1 MEETKPKKPAGK
13 WWVIYDTRRGML
25 AEKTEFFCKGHQEW
39 AIKMEGP
46 FTKEE
51 ARERKAEMNE
61 LIKKGELKVPGKREP
76 KPKPIKPATL
86 KMSDIFKPDEA
97 VKVRS
102 AVEKAVDTK
111 KEFRERVQ
119 KKSEHPEVPRYQPRT
134 MMNNAGT
141 STPSEGRRYQDRP
154 KYHLVE
160 YTRRP
165 GEMVILYDLIQAPSQ
180 EEAVRIA
187 SEKGFI
193 YIREMSS
200 SFRES
205 VGIAI
210 FDLRLPTEALVFL
223 RPKFV

>member
-1 MEETKPKKPAGK
+1 MEETKPKKPTGK

-46 FTKEE
+46 FSKEE

-76 KPKPIKPATL
+76 KPKPIKTATL
-86 KMSDIFKPDEA
+86 KMSDIFKPEEA
-97 VKVRS
+97 VKV
-102 AVEKAVDTK
+102 KAAAKKAMDTK
-111 KEFRERVQ
+111 KEFHERIQ
-119 KKSEHPEVPRYQPRT
+119 KKGEQTDTPRYQPRT
-134 MMNNAGT
+134 SVTNSG
-141 STPSEGRRYQDRP
+141 SPSEGRRYQDRP

-165 GEMVILYDLIQAPSQ
+165 GEMVILYDLIQASSQ
-180 EEAVRIA
+180 EEAVKIA

>member
-1 MEETKPKKPAGK
+1 MEETKPKKPTGK

-46 FTKEE
+46 FSKEE

-76 KPKPIKPATL
+76 KPKPIKTATL
-86 KMSDIFKPDEA
+86 KMSDIFKPEEA
-97 VKVRS
+97 VKV
-102 AVEKAVDTK
+102 KAAAKKAMDTK
-111 KEFRERVQ
+111 KEFHERIQ
-119 KKSEHPEVPRYQPRT
+119 KKGEQTDTPRYQPRT
-134 MMNNAGT
+134 SVTNSG
-141 STPSEGRRYQDRP
+141 SSSEGRRYQDRP
-154 KYHLVE
+154 RYHLVE

-165 GEMVILYDLIQAPSQ
+165 GEMVILYDLIQASSQ
-180 EEAVRIA
+180 EEAVKIA

>member
-1 MEETKPKKPAGK
+1 MEETKTKKPAGK

-46 FTKEE
+46 FSKEE

-76 KPKPIKPATL
+76 KPKPIKTATL
-86 KMSDIFKPDEA
+86 KMSDIFKPEEA
-97 VKVRS
+97 VKVK
-102 AVEKAVDTK
+102 AAAKKAVDTK
-111 KEFRERVQ
+111 KEFHERIQ
-119 KKSEHPEVPRYQPRT
+119 KKGEQTDTPRYQSRNSSVT
-134 MMNNAGT
+134 NSG
-141 STPSEGRRYQDRP
+141 SPSEGRRYQDRP

-165 GEMVILYDLIQAPSQ
+165 GEMVILYDLIQASSQ
-180 EEAVRIA
+180 EEAVKIA

>member
-46 FTKEE
+46 FSKEE

-86 KMSDIFKPDEA
+86 RMSDIFKPDEA
-97 VKVRS
+97 VKVKA
-102 AVEKAVDTK
+102 AVKKAVDTK
-111 KEFRERVQ
+111 KEFHERIQ
-119 KKSEHPEVPRYQPRT
+119 KKHEQTDAPRYQPRT
-134 MMNNAGT
+134 SPTTNSG
-141 STPSEGRRYQDRP
+141 SPSEGRRYQDRP